1 MANDKSALL
10 RITIIFFVIQMILMF
25 ALFRQG
31 QYSYTRSVM
40 ATTCFWA
47 IYTFLEAR
55 YKFYMNAY
63 VRVMI
68 VLTLLLDGFFGN
80 YLDLYTTSS
89 IFDKILHVVGTYAFS
104 LFAYVL
110 VAQLLKQPVSSSF
123 KFILVVSLGVS
134 LGGFYEIL
142 EFLTDAFSHPI
153 PISQPSLLDTD
164 LDLIGDV
171 VGAVL
176 AAIHVISR
184 TFINLTSERAD

>member
-10 RITIIFFVIQMILMF
+10 KITVIFFVIQMILMF
-25 ALFRQG
+25 ELSRQG

-47 IYTFLEAR
+47 IYAFLEAR
-55 YKFYMNAY
+55 YRFYMNTY

-68 VLTLLLDGFFGN
+68 ILTLILDGFFGS

-89 IFDKILHVVGTYAFS
+89 IFDKILHVFGTYAFS

-110 VAQLLKQPVSSSF
+110 VVQLLKQPVRSSF

-134 LGGFYEIL
+134 LGAFYEIL

-164 LDLIGDV
+164 LDLMGDAM
-171 VGAVL
+171 GAVF
-176 AAIHVISR
+176 AAIHAICR
-184 TFINLTSERAD
+184 TFIDRNF

>member
-1 MANDKSALL
+1 MQK
-10 RITIIFFVIQMILMF
+10 T
-25 ALFRQG
+25 
-31 QYSYTRSVM
+31 
-40 ATTCFWA
+40 
-47 IYTFLEAR
+47 
-55 YKFYMNAY
+55 
-63 VRVMI
+63 
-68 VLTLLLDGFFGN
+68 
-80 YLDLYTTSS
+80 
-89 IFDKILHVVGTYAFS
+89 KILHVVGTYAFS

-142 EFLTDAFSHPI
+142 EFLTDAFLQPI